1 MMAQDPPDGFVV
13 AGTGNGTVHQ
23 NLETALMEAQA
34 QGAQVL
40 RDSRCA
46 WGGGQKREG
55 DSRLRAGHL
64 NAGTAPTAATLQLP
78 SLKQT

>member
-40 RDSRCA
+40 RASRCA
-46 WGGGQKREG
+46 WGGVQTREG
-55 DSRLRAGHL
+55 DIFSHAGNLTAVQARIALILHL
-64 NAGTAPTAATLQLP
+64 L